1 MNRHSNPRNGVTS
14 FVPQVYSQLFIF
26 CILISWNLSIIR
38 CGWSRGAHCFRSE
51 STALSPYNQI
61 AWRKE
66 KRVKNA
72 AACPFMGNTFF
83 LFRARWMKIM
93 NRTNK
98 KYCERVCPIVQT
110 CRAPCRY
117 SARRH
122 FEFHAYNKHNKCR
135 NKCRGKNM
143 EKIQIK
149 CGKRVEKRKI
159 FREKNKAYRYRR
171 YDENCPPRNIIVS
184 N

>member
-98 KYCERVCPIVQT
+98 KYCERVCPIVPT
-110 CRAPCRY
+110 CCAPCTAHAAILNFTRTTNTTSVET
-117 SARRH
+117 SA
-122 FEFHAYNKHNKCR
+122 E
-135 NKCRGKNM
+135 GKNM